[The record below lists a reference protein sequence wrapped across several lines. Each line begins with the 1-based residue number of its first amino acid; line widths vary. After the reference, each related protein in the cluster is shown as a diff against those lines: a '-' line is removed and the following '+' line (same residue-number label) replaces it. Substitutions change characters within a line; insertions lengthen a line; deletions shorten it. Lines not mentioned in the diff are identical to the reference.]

1 MSDGGG
7 FGCWMV
13 AVGSAFGVF
22 RWCGLIGFDVVIH
35 FVAIFGQLCVF
46 FALLDILMF
55 CSICAIGF
63 DLYLGGIGQVFGFCF
78 VAGGGLVTGCCVV
91 DSGPVIFC

>member
-1 MSDGGG
+1 
-7 FGCWMV
+7 MV
-13 AVGSAFGVF
+13 AVDLSSGVF
-22 RWCGLIGFDVVIH
+22 RWFGLIGFDVVIH
-35 FVAIFGQLCVF
+35 FVAIFGQLCGF

-63 DLYLGGIGQVFGFCF
+63 DLYLGCICLIYGFYL
-78 VAGGGLVTGCCVV
+78 VAGGGLMTGCCVV